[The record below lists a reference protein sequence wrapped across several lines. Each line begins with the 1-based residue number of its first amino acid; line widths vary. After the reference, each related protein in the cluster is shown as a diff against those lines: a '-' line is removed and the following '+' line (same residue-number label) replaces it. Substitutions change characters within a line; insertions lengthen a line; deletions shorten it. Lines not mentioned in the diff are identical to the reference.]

1 MALLQFWGRERELPD
16 PASLAVKSLLLASE
30 GRAIEPGAIDLAA
43 TIARKAGAD
52 VRVLSIA
59 RVWGAAFGLPNPGLL
74 PNKREW
80 EAQRGVVADAVRA
93 LQQRG
98 IRVAGTVAG
107 TRNAARK
114 IITEAKGHGCG
125 AIVMTADNPR
135 HWLVANL
142 LWSNEPYRVRRMAR
156 VPVYLV
162 IDSKS

>member
-1 MALLQFWGRERELPD
+1 VALLKFRGREREPPD
-16 PASLAVKSLLLASE
+16 PNTLAIKALLLASE
-30 GRAIEPGAIDLAA
+30 GRPIGTRAIDLAA
-43 TIARKAGAD
+43 TIARRSGAE

-80 EAQRGVVADAVRA
+80 EQQRSLVADAVQA
-93 LQQRG
+93 LQRRG
-98 IRVAGTVAG
+98 LKAAGTVAG

-114 IITEAKGHGCG
+114 IVAEAKAHGCG
-125 AIVMTADNPR
+125 AIVMTADEPR

-142 LWSNEPYRVRRMAR
+142 LWSNEPYRVRRLAR

-162 IDSKS
+162 IDGKT